1 MKCLCKQIY
10 IWAPLPASPHLQT
23 LTLQTCDS
31 EVNQLGLDGSPS
43 CSGMREGLYDPF
55 LYHET
60 ESEELGSEL
69 ADKTQEA
76 IMLKLLEKM
85 IGDDLYCITT

>member
-1 MKCLCKQIY
+1 MHVQTNIHLG
-10 IWAPLPASPHLQT
+10 PSPSIT
-23 LTLQTCDS
+23 SLTNTHLQTCDS
-31 EVNQLGLDGSPS
+31 EVNQLGLEGSPS

-85 IGDDLYCITT
+85 IDKELGFITT

>member
-1 MKCLCKQIY
+1 
-10 IWAPLPASPHLQT
+10 
-23 LTLQTCDS
+23 
-31 EVNQLGLDGSPS
+31 
-43 CSGMREGLYDPF
+43 MREGLYDPF

-69 ADKTQEA
+69 ANKTQEA